1 MDGWQTEHSTAQH
14 RPALVR
20 WLSAIARASQYNPVH
35 TFSPSDDIGAPSKVY
50 IYRSIACVETIS
62 RHKPSGAPR
71 PSKGTPRLVSGQ
83 SSSVACSLF
92 LVPCSRS
99 LFPSSTT
106 DGREPRSAKACA
118 LHCGVHLQQRS
129 PAVLLPDSLFPRAR
143 NPNEC
148 IHPYDTDACLSL
160 FFSLSLSLSLSS
172 ASASVDKARAAR
184 RRRRRRRKIVTRV
197 RSAPSLWRGWW
208 RSACHLSVEFI
219 C

>member
-1 MDGWQTEHSTAQH
+1 MTDPPALIARRLSCCTSAIGMVVAGQASSPLLSSIHCTGPTLFCSHGWMDGWQTEHSTAQH

-92 LVPCSRS
+92 LVPCSLFPFPFPLLHNGWSRAKERQSVRAS
-99 LFPSSTT
+99 LRRPSSTAIASSVT
-106 DGREPRSAKACA
+106 TGQP
-118 LHCGVHLQQRS
+118 
-129 PAVLLPDSLFPRAR
+129 FP
-143 NPNEC
+143 
-148 IHPYDTDACLSL
+148 
-160 FFSLSLSLSLSS
+160 
-172 ASASVDKARAAR
+172 ARA
-184 RRRRRRRKIVTRV
+184 K
-197 RSAPSLWRGWW
+197 PK
-208 RSACHLSVEFI
+208 
-219 C
+219 